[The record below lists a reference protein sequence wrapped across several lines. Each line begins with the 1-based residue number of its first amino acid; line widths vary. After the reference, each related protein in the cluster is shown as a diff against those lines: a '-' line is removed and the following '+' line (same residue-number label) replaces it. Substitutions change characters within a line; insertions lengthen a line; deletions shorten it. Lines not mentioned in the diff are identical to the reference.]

1 MCGQCEWRSRP
12 VEGEG
17 GADGG
22 GEGGE
27 GDGVGGGA
35 RGSCGGGGGG
45 GGEGEGDEANEE
57 ELPLL
62 LTDGRG
68 AQARHDK
75 YALSLL

>member
-17 GADGG
+17 GAEGG
-22 GEGGE
+22 GE
-27 GDGVGGGA
+27 A
-35 RGSCGGGGGG
+35 GGGGGSHG
-45 GGEGEGDEANEE
+45 NCGGGDGGEGEGDRDEANEE